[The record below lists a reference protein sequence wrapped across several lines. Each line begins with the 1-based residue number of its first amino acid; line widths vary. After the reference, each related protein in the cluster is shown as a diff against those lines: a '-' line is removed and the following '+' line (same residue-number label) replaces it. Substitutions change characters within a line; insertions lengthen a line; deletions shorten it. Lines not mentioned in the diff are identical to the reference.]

1 MIPLSI
7 LDLAPIS
14 AITGRDFQMLIGRD
28 VLTKCSRIEMDKPG
42 RQWVLT
48 CNFGAS

>member
-14 AITGRDFQMLIGRD
+14 AGSDAATALHNTIDLAQHAERWGFHRLWIAEHLSLIH
-28 VLTKCSRIEMDKPG
+28 I
-42 RQWVLT
+42 
-48 CNFGAS
+48 